1 MISHILAFE
10 SKPKIKDDLTKSI
23 KILYQS
29 SIGELIYAMST
40 CPPDI
45 KHRRPSPSPTEL
57 HGFVDRDW
65 AAYLQTQQSSA
76 STCSHLLGECIGCHT
91 QLLPTVPHSSTDGE
105 CMAACSAKQMI
116 LFVQRDLWDL
126 WVPQAAAT
134 LPYQDTDAMEN
145 TQTTPLP
152 RTRHMG
158 S

>member
-1 MISHILAFE
+1 MQ
-10 SKPKIKDDLTKSI
+10 DDLTKSMQ
-23 KILYQS
+23 ILYQS

-40 CPPDI
+40 CPPDV

-65 AAYLQTQQSSA
+65 AAYLQTQRSFA
-76 STCSHLLGECIGCHT
+76 STCSRLLGECIGCHT
-91 QLLPTVPHSSTDGE
+91 QLLPTVPHLSADGE

-116 LFVQRDLWDL
+116 LFVRRVLWDL

-134 LPYQDTDAMEN
+134 LPYQDTDAMAN

-152 RTRHMG
+152 
-158 S
+158 